1 MAKEQIKKKKTKVV
15 KKIKTKVLSAVLHVK
30 ATFNN
35 TIVSLTKP
43 NGDVIGQ
50 SSSGTIGYKGTKKST
65 PYAAQ
70 LATEAVLKTAKDYQV
85 QELVLKITGI
95 GAGRNSV
102 LRVVENSGIKILSIA
117 DVTPLPHNGC
127 RPPKKPRV

>member
-1 MAKEQIKKKKTKVV
+1 MVKQQNKKNKSKITKKP
-15 KKIKTKVLSAVLHVK
+15 KIKVPVAVLHIK

-35 TIVSLTKP
+35 TILSLTKP
-43 NGDVIGQ
+43 NGDVFVQ
-50 SSSGTIGYKGTKKST
+50 ASAGTIGYKGTKKST

-70 LATEAVLKTAKDYQV
+70 LATENVLKKAQECQV
-85 QELVLKITGI
+85 QELTVKVTGI

-102 LRVVENSGIKILSIA
+102 LRAIENSGLKITSIA

>member
-1 MAKEQIKKKKTKVV
+1 MNKDKFKNKKAKSP
-15 KKIKTKVLSAVLHVK
+15 KKIKIKVPSALLHVK

-35 TIVSLTKP
+35 TIVTLTKV

-50 SSSGTIGYKGTKKST
+50 SSAGTIGYKGTKKST

-70 LATEAVLKTAKDYQV
+70 LATEAVLKKAVDYHV
-85 QELVLKITGI
+85 QELAIKLTGI

-102 LRVVENSGIKILSIA
+102 LRVIENSGLKVLSIA